1 MQNKSIKKQQET
13 TLLTAQFITLLSG
26 LIMFSVAFVK
36 GSQLTMDNPVKENM
50 VIIMLFACIVSL
62 FSIISI
68 ITNKN

>member
-50 VIIMLFACIVSL
+50 VIVMLFACIVSL
-62 FSIISI
+62 FAIISI

>member
-1 MQNKSIKKQQET
+1 MQNKSVKKQQET

-26 LIMFSVAFVK
+26 LIMFSVAFIK

-50 VIIMLFACIVSL
+50 IIVMLFACVVSL

>member
-36 GSQLTMDNPVKENM
+36 GSQLTMNNPVKENM
-50 VIIMLFACIVSL
+50 VIVMLFACIVSL

>member
-26 LIMFSVAFVK
+26 LIMFSVAFAK

-50 VIIMLFACIVSL
+50 VIVMLFACIVSL

>member
-1 MQNKSIKKQQET
+1 
-13 TLLTAQFITLLSG
+13 
-26 LIMFSVAFVK
+26 MFSVAFVK

-50 VIIMLFACIVSL
+50 VIVMLFACIVSL

>member
-50 VIIMLFACIVSL
+50 VIVMLFACIVSL
-62 FSIISI
+62 FSIITI
-68 ITNKN
+68 ITNTN

>member
-50 VIIMLFACIVSL
+50 VIVMLFACIVSL
-62 FSIISI
+62 FTIISI

>member
-50 VIIMLFACIVSL
+50 VIVMLFACIVSL

>member
-1 MQNKSIKKQQET
+1 MQNKSVKKQQET
-13 TLLTAQFITLLSG
+13 TLLTAQFTTLLSG

>member
-50 VIIMLFACIVSL
+50 VIVMLFACIGSL

>member
-50 VIIMLFACIVSL
+50 VIVMLFACVVSL